1 VLLIDKP
8 RGPTSF
14 DVVAEIRRRFS
25 ERRVGH
31 TGTLD
36 PMATGLLP
44 VCLGEACKLVP
55 FLTGCDKRYEAEV
68 VFGVGTVSGDADGEV
83 NDRRDASALDPAAV
97 DAAAQRLIGTSQQVP
112 PMYSAIRVDGTRL
125 HELARKGIEVDR
137 APREIVVYS
146 LALRLLERGQAARYH
161 LEIHCGK
168 GTYVRVIAEDL
179 GRLVG
184 LPAHLSQLRRTA
196 VGPFSIK
203 DAAPLA
209 GLTKDARLLGLADA
223 LTHLPALTLD
233 AAGSRRVR
241 SGQERWLFGLPEPP
255 KEGTSRL
262 LDEAG
267 ELVAVIDRSGEKIRF
282 LRVFV
287 DKALSSGAH
296 NAATKNE

>member
-1 VLLIDKP
+1 
-8 RGPTSF
+8 
-14 DVVAEIRRRFS
+14 
-25 ERRVGH
+25 VGH

-55 FLTGCDKRYEAEV
+55 FLTGCDKRYEADV
-68 VFGVGTVSGDADGEV
+68 VFGVGTATGDAEGEITE
-83 NDRRDASALDPAAV
+83 RRDASGLEPAAI
-97 DAAAQRLIGTSQQVP
+97 DEAAERLVGTIQQVP

-125 HELARKGIEVDR
+125 HELARQGLEVDR
-137 APREIVVYS
+137 VPREIVVY
-146 LALRLLERGQAARYH
+146 ALRLQLVERGEAARYK

-184 LPAHLSQLRRTA
+184 LPAHLSSLRRTA
-196 VGPFSIK
+196 VGPFSVS
-203 DAAPLA
+203 DAVPLATLDQDAPLV
-209 GLTKDARLLGLADA
+209 GLADA
-223 LTHLPALTLD
+223 LAHMPTLTLD
-233 AAGSRRVR
+233 AAGARRIR

-255 KEGTSRL
+255 KEGTTRL
-262 LDEAG
+262 LDDAG
-267 ELVAVIDRSGEKIRF
+267 GLVAVIERTSEKIRF